1 MARGTIFTEE
11 NVKIIQQR
19 DNEKKMYCEKNNIPI
34 IYINYDRFNN
44 LTIND
49 LLV

>member
-19 DNEKKMYCEKNNIPI
+19 DNEKKMYCEKI
-34 IYINYDRFNN
+34 IFQ
-44 LTIND
+44 
-49 LLV
+49 